1 MKRERRKVSAA
12 EVICHKFI
20 MGGNTSSSV
29 NAESNTTVEKDEDVA
44 VVLVPEIDKL
54 FDRDPYLKLHEDE
67 IRRRYGAFDNLR
79 NEINDSEGGIATFT
93 SAYKS
98 FGIHINQDNSV
109 SCKEWA
115 PGACQLYLYGD
126 FNGWEKKRNPY
137 QKLDFGKWELKIPA
151 NPDGTCPIKHGSK
164 LKIVVESEDGSLLD
178 RLSPWATYVVK
189 PPVEEGFTYQQVV
202 WHPPQKYEFQHSRP
216 KRPGSLRIYE
226 CHVGIATTEGKVGS
240 YVEFREN
247 VIPRIV
253 KLGYNALQLMAIMEH
268 AYYGSFGYQVT
279 SFYAV
284 SSRYGNPEE
293 LKELI
298 DVAHSHGLVVLL
310 DVVHSHASKNVL
322 DGLNQFDGTDSCF
335 FHGGARGEHTLWD
348 SRLFN
353 YSSWEVLRFLLS
365 NLRWYME
372 EYLFDGFRFDGVTS
386 MLYHSRGIGQG
397 FSGDYNEYFGLNT
410 DTEALC
416 YLTLANHMLHE
427 MYPDVITVAEDVSGM
442 PALCRPVS
450 EGGGGFDYRLGMA
463 IPDKWIQLLK
473 ELKDEDWNVG
483 NLVHTLTNRRWME
496 KTIAY
501 AESHDQALVGD
512 KTVAFWLMDKEMYT
526 HMSVLSDSSPVIDR
540 GIALHKMIRLI
551 THALGGE
558 GYLNFIGNEFG
569 HPEWLD
575 FPRVGNNESYHYARR
590 QWNLVDDEL
599 LKYRYLNDFDA
610 AMNHLEEQYGWLQKD
625 PGYVSTKHEGD
636 KVISF
641 DRAGLVFVFNFN
653 PTQSFTDYRV
663 GVPAAGKYRLV
674 LDSDDHKFG
683 GHGRLDHNTNYFSFE
698 EPFGGRPYSTM
709 VYAPCRTSFVLAPM
723 D

>member
-1 MKRERRKVSAA
+1 
-12 EVICHKFI
+12 

-79 NEINDSEGGIATFT
+79 NEINGSEGGIATFT

>member
-1 MKRERRKVSAA
+1 MESKTKETEVNKQVDECVIVPDIEKLLERD
-12 EVICHKFI
+12 
-20 MGGNTSSSV
+20 T
-29 NAESNTTVEKDEDVA
+29 
-44 VVLVPEIDKL
+44 
-54 FDRDPYLKLHEDE
+54 YLKPHEGE
-67 IRRRYGAFDNLR
+67 IRRRYARFEKLKKQ
-79 NEINDSEGGIATFT
+79 ICQCEGGIDKFT

-98 FGIHINQDNSV
+98 FGIHIGEDNSV

-115 PGACQLYLYGD
+115 PGARQLYLYGD

-137 QKLDFGKWELKIPA
+137 EKLDFGKWQLHLPA

-164 LKIVVESEDGSLLD
+164 IKVVVETEDGLLLD
-178 RLSPWATYVVK
+178 RLSPWAAYVVQ
-189 PPVEEGFTYQQVV
+189 PPPNEGCAYQQVV
-202 WHPPQKYEFQHSRP
+202 WNPQHKYEFKHSRP
-216 KRPGSLRIYE
+216 KRPNSLRIYE
-226 CHVGIATTEGKVGS
+226 CHVGIATTEGKIGS
-240 YVEFREN
+240 YKEFREN

-279 SFYAV
+279 SFYAA
-284 SSRYGNPEE
+284 SSRFGTPEE
-293 LKELI
+293 LKELV
-298 DVAHSHGLVVLL
+298 DVAHSHGLIVLL

-322 DGLNQFDGTDSCF
+322 DGLNRFDGTDSCF
-335 FHGGARGEHTLWD
+335 FHGGVRGQHALWD
-348 SRLFN
+348 SRLFDYQN
-353 YSSWEVLRFLLS
+353 WEVLRFLLS

-372 EYLFDGFRFDGVTS
+372 EYQFDGFRFDGVTS

-397 FSGDYNEYFGLNT
+397 FSGDYEEYFGLNT
-410 DTEALC
+410 DTDAVC
-416 YLTLANHMLHE
+416 YLMMANNILHE
-427 MYPDVITVAEDVSGM
+427 FYPDVITIAEDVSGM

-473 ELKDEDWNVG
+473 EYKDEDWDIG

-512 KTVAFWLMDKEMYT
+512 KTIAFWMMDKEMYT
-526 HMSVLSDSSPVIDR
+526 NMSVLSQSSPVIDR
-540 GIALHKMIRLI
+540 GMALHKMIRLI

-575 FPRVGNNESYHYARR
+575 FPRVGNNESFHYARR
-590 QWNLVDDEL
+590 QWNLVDNPL
-599 LKYRYLNDFDA
+599 LKYHYLNDFDA

-625 PGYVSTKHEGD
+625 PAYMSTKHEGD

-653 PTQSFTDYRV
+653 STKSYTDYRIAI
-663 GVPAAGKYRLV
+663 PTAGKYRIV
-674 LDSDDHKFG
+674 LDSDDKKFG
-683 GHGRLDHNTNYFSFE
+683 GHGRLDHNTDFFSLE
-698 EPFGGRPYSTM
+698 EPFGGHPNSLM
-709 VYAPCRTSFVLAPM
+709 VYAPCRTCFVLARV